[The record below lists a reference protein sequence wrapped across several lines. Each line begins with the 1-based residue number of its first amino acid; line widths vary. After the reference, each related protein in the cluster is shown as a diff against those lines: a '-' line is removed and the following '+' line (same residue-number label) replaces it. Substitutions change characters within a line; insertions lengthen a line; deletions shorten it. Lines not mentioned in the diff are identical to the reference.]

1 MGMSSAANGV
11 TSESSVS
18 RRDIRPG
25 AEIIVGLSGGVD
37 SAVALALLQEAD
49 FAVRAVFMKNWDED
63 DETGYCAAAE
73 DLRDAERVCGHLGV
87 ELRTVNLSTEYWEN
101 VFNRF
106 VETYQRGQ
114 TPNPDVLCNSEV
126 KFRAFLDFATD
137 LGADL
142 IATGHYARIEQRGGR
157 YRLLKGLD
165 AGKDQSYFLCLLD
178 QDQLER
184 AVFPLGAL
192 EKTEVRN
199 LARRLGLH
207 NHSRRDSTGICFIGE
222 RPFKTFLQRFLPRR
236 PGPIVSAE
244 GRELGLHDGL
254 MYYTIGQRQGLGI
267 GGDKTGDGRAWYVAA
282 KDFERNALV
291 AVQGRE
297 HPSLYA
303 PALSAV
309 EAHWIRGSAP
319 QLPLSCNA
327 KIRYRQPDQACTVHE
342 LTDAAYR
349 VRFAEPQWAIAPGQT
364 IVFYDGDECLGGATI
379 RDPLDA

>member
-63 DETGYCAAAE
+63 DETGFCTAAE

-319 QLPLSCNA
+319 QLPLSCHA

-349 VRFAEPQWAIAPGQT
+349 VRFLEPQWAIAPGQT